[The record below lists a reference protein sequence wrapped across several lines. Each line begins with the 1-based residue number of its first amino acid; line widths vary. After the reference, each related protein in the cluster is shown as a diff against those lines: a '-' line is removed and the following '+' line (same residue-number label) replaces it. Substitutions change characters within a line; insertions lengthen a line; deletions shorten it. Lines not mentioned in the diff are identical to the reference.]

1 MINFYVCKTLT
12 PVNIEDN
19 GIVENSC
26 VYNPH
31 LGAGLH
37 DQPERGVVHVGAV
50 GQVQVLQ
57 GNMLFIILP
66 RETHKQ
72 QRNMKEGFSPG
83 SPSDELTRQQ
93 LVQLLIPSDKP
104 GKGNSSNGRKYISSC
119 CLINRQFKCF
129 EFDYNA
135 HLDIQVVEMVTSG
148 GEVKEAAIGDQGACL
163 DLQLLGC
170 QV

>member
-1 MINFYVCKTLT
+1 MDVKVSHQSIVVIEALLNIVVFMIRTWGQDSTTSLREVSSTWGQSDKSKYCKGICFFILT
-12 PVNIEDN
+12 
-19 GIVENSC
+19 
-26 VYNPH
+26 
-31 LGAGLH
+31 
-37 DQPERGVVHVGAV
+37 
-50 GQVQVLQ
+50 
-57 GNMLFIILP
+57 
-66 RETHKQ
+66 RETSKQ
-72 QRNMKEGFSPG
+72 QRRNMKERLSPG
-83 SPSDELTRQQ
+83 SPSDELTLRQ
-93 LVQLLIPSDKP
+93 LIQLLIPSDKP
-104 GKGNSSNGRKYISSC
+104 GKGNSSNGRKFISSC

>member
-26 VYNPH
+26 IYNPH

-57 GNMLFIILP
+57 GNMFFIILP
-66 RETHKQ
+66 QETDKQ

-83 SPSDELTRQQ
+83 SPSDELTLRQ
-93 LVQLLIPSDKP
+93 LIQLLIPLDKP
-104 GKGNSSNGRKYISSC
+104 GKGISSNGRKYI
-119 CLINRQFKCF
+119 
-129 EFDYNA
+129 
-135 HLDIQVVEMVTSG
+135 T
-148 GEVKEAAIGDQGACL
+148 
-163 DLQLLGC
+163 
-170 QV
+170 

>member
-1 MINFYVCKTLT
+1 M
-12 PVNIEDN
+12 
-19 GIVENSC
+19 
-26 VYNPH
+26 
-31 LGAGLH
+31 
-37 DQPERGVVHVGAV
+37 GAV

-57 GNMLFIILP
+57 GNMFFFILT
-66 RETHKQ
+66 RETDKQ
-72 QRNMKEGFSPG
+72 QRYMKEGFSPG
-83 SPSDELTRQQ
+83 SPSDELTLPQ
-93 LVQLLIPSDKP
+93 LIQPLIPSGKP
-104 GKGNSSNGRKYISSC
+104 GKGNSSNGRKYISNC

>member
-1 MINFYVCKTLT
+1 MNSC
-12 PVNIEDN
+12 DR

-37 DQPERGVVHVGAV
+37 DQPERCVVHVGAV

-57 GNMLFIILP
+57 GNMFFFMILP
-66 RETHKQ
+66 RETSKQ
-72 QRNMKEGFSPG
+72 QRRNMKECLSPG
-83 SPSDELTRQQ
+83 SPSDELTLRQLIQ
-93 LVQLLIPSDKP
+93 PLIPSGKP

-135 HLDIQVVEMVTSG
+135 HLDVQVVEMVTSG

-163 DLQLLGC
+163 DL
-170 QV
+170 

>member
-1 MINFYVCKTLT
+1 
-12 PVNIEDN
+12 
-19 GIVENSC
+19 
-26 VYNPH
+26 
-31 LGAGLH
+31 
-37 DQPERGVVHVGAV
+37 
-50 GQVQVLQ
+50 
-57 GNMLFIILP
+57 
-66 RETHKQ
+66 
-72 QRNMKEGFSPG
+72 MKECLSPG
-83 SPSDELTRQQ
+83 SPSDELTLQQ
-93 LVQLLIPSDKP
+93 LIQLLIPSDKP